1 VGVWRVGPLCNQA
14 LPAGAAGL
22 GEAALRVAAGRIAE
36 LQAFTQTN
44 GALEARAPLEQ
55 WSAREILTVELEQVE
70 HAVDDGVRGN
80 EVCRRCPHPESLLQA
95 TERRLLPVECDD
107 LAVE

>member
-1 VGVWRVGPLCNQA
+1 MARS
-14 LPAGAAGL
+14 
-22 GEAALRVAAGRIAE
+22 R
-36 LQAFTQTN
+36 
-44 GALEARAPLEQ
+44 RAPLEQ
-55 WSAREILTVELEQVE
+55 RSARELLTVELEQVE

-80 EVCRRCPHPESLLQA
+80 EVCRRCPDPESLLQA